1 MALTTTQVNQAFLGL
16 LGRPATGAEAAKFA
30 GQLDAA
36 TLAQTLL
43 TDASFK
49 NELSVETLSFKTV
62 DLLNTDPAA
71 FVESLYTALLGRA
84 SDAEGKAFWLSVAG
98 ATPNRADV
106 VSQFIAAVKAQEGTA
121 DANAFATIQAEDKA
135 LASAW
140 VESLYNNL
148 AGRASDAEGLDFWTN
163 AIVSFTMTPAQV
175 AASFAAAL
183 ALQGNTTE
191 DGQNY
196 LAKLGVADNFTASFK
211 DFNALITANEK
222 AEQLKN
228 LVTMMNGVNK
238 DSQVDQYVEEITKNM
253 NEFQNIKAIQFTTA
267 DDDDLGIDPETGES
281 NLTGAANFTG
291 TYNLTDATKG
301 TIQSTDSATGTEA
314 YLTDTLT
321 VNVTGYDKTTH
332 DTFNLE
338 NLPNTSSVEK
348 LVINN
353 GAASVNGSVNADF
366 QYINVNGTG
375 SFNIDATTSNADGF
389 KDIVLNSAANKD
401 NSFKTTQALSSIKTG
416 AGNDDITIGTY
427 DINNVFYGSTVAKSI
442 STGAGDDIV
451 RANLGEKAT
460 ADLGAG
466 DDTFLGVVSK
476 DSSVNAG
483 AGDDVIRLVSALPEW
498 NKDGSKFI
506 SSIKIDGGTGS
517 DTLDLSTGVTPLNVQ
532 ITEYRGI
539 ESIRGIEKLKVGTGT
554 QLAANAISGQKIEL
568 SGNSLVLDAQ
578 DATSI
583 DLSKFTNAKDEDV
596 QVLVN
601 NVKTGTINLAS
612 GNKDFNLVKE
622 TISLTNDATKVSVK
636 GFEKNNDHMSIANAT
651 ADNATLFKT
660 VGNTDVID
668 TSVVAANKIYFVNLD
683 HKFTKAGL
691 NDALAGAKFNLQ
703 EKDVFYIVATDSTDV
718 GGNGKNSTA
727 KIYKVE
733 VGKDQ
738 TVAKVDQVATVN
750 VADKAQLSI
759 GDFYNTPVPVENV
772 EVADVTV
779 VAGTL
784 DLSGKV
790 ISDANAEFNID
801 LSTNPDV
808 ATITS
813 VKLPAG
819 VTAKN
824 LVISG
829 ANSATPVT
837 VEVSANSTI
846 ETLTVGGVNNQTTP
860 YNVVVDASAKVSA
873 ISTNNADN
881 NIDISALPAG
891 TVKVVN
897 AGEGN
902 DTLKIAGT
910 SADNLT
916 EMNSV
921 ERVEFTGTS
930 INADAIVTN
939 NNSVSALAIA
949 QMKSATTQEL
959 EIKVGQNNNIDL
971 SKLVQATDDSG
982 DASLKIT
989 GVKDGNIITLTT
1001 TADVAHT
1008 FAETV
1013 ALGTAKNVTVKGIA
1027 TGDKVVSD
1035 SFSGIT
1041 GGFKDLGTGSL
1052 AANGA
1057 FFKASNAATA
1067 AAAQTEANTAA
1078 ATLAS
1083 GKAILAL
1090 NGTANATYIFE
1101 VNNGVATLVA
1111 TVNDSIDAKD
1121 SIANGEI
1128 TFDNGIVPPAPAK
1141 TYEYGVDFTGNSITV
1156 GTTKDADGNVID
1168 FDGDGVLSVSG
1179 ITGALA
1185 ITAPKATANNS
1196 INLTVDTDNINFN
1209 ISSVAV
1215 ANTTLTLG
1223 KDTTVT
1229 NALSNVDTLVLNGS
1243 NELKAAV
1250 FTQLGKDKATIAKT
1264 NDTDSIKVTEGVDLT
1279 GVKGNADVNA
1289 EFVSGA
1295 YTVTKGNTYTGNI
1308 NATLV
1313 GNTNTG
1319 ALTIASANL
1328 ASFNSI
1334 VASDNLVTLVI
1345 DAATLGT
1352 LKSPIDLK
1360 NVEVEVTISDE
1371 FAAAKPLDLNKFF
1384 TNVNQY
1390 TTIDAGTQTAVTSFI
1405 GTAADDTVSFAGNTA
1420 IKKIDGGEGTDT
1432 ITLGSGSAIALNNL
1446 TEINNV
1452 EKIIINNGDAVSLN
1466 AAALSGL
1473 AAEVTISGDSTTNN
1487 KVTLKAASGAIDLSG
1502 LKNASTVSGA
1512 DVLTITGVTT
1522 DTELKLS
1529 SEFIENVTVAARQ
1542 SGDIDLSKMV
1552 QNADATDTVSITLH
1566 TSATSLTGSDAKDT
1580 ITLSSDNSR
1589 VTDISGLTI
1598 ADEVK
1603 LTTNSTLKA
1612 AAISGDTFKLG
1623 STGTEKLTLTAD
1635 ADAKVDLGNITKT
1648 DASAYTIEIT
1658 NVAANAEIILT
1669 GKDQKVVETISLAKA
1684 SGLDYKVSNLE
1695 VTSASSAQDKIA
1707 ISGAGTAGNA
1717 TKKDINDAANLFGA
1731 GTTIAK
1737 ADITNGVLTLLKSD
1751 GSSHAASVDLTV
1763 AKALLLLNKGKYTDS
1778 GAAKDFGGANKAALF
1793 VDNAGNK
1800 YLLSTGATDATTD
1813 DIAIE
1818 LVGVTETLSQLSGN
1832 GTFTITGA

>member
-1 MALTTTQVNQAFLGL
+1 MALNVTQVNQAFLGL

-49 NELSVETLSFKTV
+49 SQLSVETLSFKTV

-106 VSQFIAAVKAQEGTA
+106 VAQFIAAVKAQEGTA
-121 DANAFATIQAEDKA
+121 DANAFAAIQAEDKA

-175 AASFAAAL
+175 AASFAATL

-191 DGQNY
+191 DGQNFA
-196 LAKLGVADNFTASFK
+196 AKLGVADNFTANFK
-211 DFNALITANEK
+211 DFSTLITANEK

-238 DSQVDQYVEEITKNM
+238 DSQVDQYVEEITKNV
-253 NEFQNIKAIQFTTA
+253 NEFQNIKAIQFTTS
-267 DDDDLGIDPETGES
+267 DEDELGIDPETGES
-281 NLTGAANFTG
+281 NLKGAANFTG

-301 TIQSTDSATGTEA
+301 TIQSSDSATGTEA

-321 VNVTGYDKTTH
+321 INVTGYDKTTH
-332 DTFNLE
+332 ADFDLGE
-338 NLPNTSSVEK
+338 LPNTSSVEK

-353 GAASVNGSVNADF
+353 GAANVNDGNGGTGSIDGDF
-366 QYINVNGTG
+366 EYINVNGTG
-375 SFNIDATTSNADGF
+375 SFNISASTNSKDGF
-389 KDIVLNSAANKD
+389 KDISLNSAANKD
-401 NSFKTTQALSSIKTG
+401 NQNIFATNEVVKSIKTG

-596 QVLVN
+596 QVLVS

-772 EVADVTV
+772 EVTDVTV
-779 VAGTL
+779 VNGTL
-784 DLSGKV
+784 DLSDKV

-801 LSTNPDV
+801 LSTNPNV

-939 NNSVSALAIA
+939 NGSVSALAIA

-989 GVKDGNIITLTT
+989 GVKDGNVITLTT

-1052 AANGA
+1052 TANGA

-1067 AAAQTEANTAA
+1067 EAAQTEANTAA
-1078 ATLAS
+1078 
-1083 GKAILAL
+1083 
-1090 NGTANATYIFE
+1090 
-1101 VNNGVATLVA
+1101 
-1111 TVNDSIDAKD
+1111 
-1121 SIANGEI
+1121 
-1128 TFDNGIVPPAPAK
+1128 
-1141 TYEYGVDFTGNSITV
+1141 
-1156 GTTKDADGNVID
+1156 
-1168 FDGDGVLSVSG
+1168 
-1179 ITGALA
+1179 
-1185 ITAPKATANNS
+1185 
-1196 INLTVDTDNINFN
+1196 
-1209 ISSVAV
+1209 
-1215 ANTTLTLG
+1215 
-1223 KDTTVT
+1223 
-1229 NALSNVDTLVLNGS
+1229 
-1243 NELKAAV
+1243 
-1250 FTQLGKDKATIAKT
+1250 QL
-1264 NDTDSIKVTEGVDLT
+1264 
-1279 GVKGNADVNA
+1279 
-1289 EFVSGA
+1289 
-1295 YTVTKGNTYTGNI
+1295 
-1308 NATLV
+1308 
-1313 GNTNTG
+1313 
-1319 ALTIASANL
+1319 
-1328 ASFNSI
+1328 
-1334 VASDNLVTLVI
+1334 
-1345 DAATLGT
+1345 
-1352 LKSPIDLK
+1352 
-1360 NVEVEVTISDE
+1360 
-1371 FAAAKPLDLNKFF
+1371 
-1384 TNVNQY
+1384 
-1390 TTIDAGTQTAVTSFI
+1390 
-1405 GTAADDTVSFAGNTA
+1405 
-1420 IKKIDGGEGTDT
+1420 
-1432 ITLGSGSAIALNNL
+1432 
-1446 TEINNV
+1446 
-1452 EKIIINNGDAVSLN
+1452 
-1466 AAALSGL
+1466 
-1473 AAEVTISGDSTTNN
+1473 
-1487 KVTLKAASGAIDLSG
+1487 
-1502 LKNASTVSGA
+1502 
-1512 DVLTITGVTT
+1512 
-1522 DTELKLS
+1522 
-1529 SEFIENVTVAARQ
+1529 
-1542 SGDIDLSKMV
+1542 
-1552 QNADATDTVSITLH
+1552 
-1566 TSATSLTGSDAKDT
+1566 
-1580 ITLSSDNSR
+1580 
-1589 VTDISGLTI
+1589 
-1598 ADEVK
+1598 
-1603 LTTNSTLKA
+1603 
-1612 AAISGDTFKLG
+1612 
-1623 STGTEKLTLTAD
+1623 
-1635 ADAKVDLGNITKT
+1635 
-1648 DASAYTIEIT
+1648 
-1658 NVAANAEIILT
+1658 
-1669 GKDQKVVETISLAKA
+1669 
-1684 SGLDYKVSNLE
+1684 
-1695 VTSASSAQDKIA
+1695 
-1707 ISGAGTAGNA
+1707 
-1717 TKKDINDAANLFGA
+1717 
-1731 GTTIAK
+1731 
-1737 ADITNGVLTLLKSD
+1737 
-1751 GSSHAASVDLTV
+1751 
-1763 AKALLLLNKGKYTDS
+1763 
-1778 GAAKDFGGANKAALF
+1778 
-1793 VDNAGNK
+1793 
-1800 YLLSTGATDATTD
+1800 
-1813 DIAIE
+1813 
-1818 LVGVTETLSQLSGN
+1818 
-1832 GTFTITGA
+1832 

>member
-1 MALTTTQVNQAFLGL
+1 MKIALFKFSIEGANMALTNQQVQQVFLAIA
-16 LGRPATGAEAAKFA
+16 GRPAEGSAATW
-30 GQLDAA
+30 GSTSLSLDA
-36 TLAQTLL
+36 LL
-43 TDASFK
+43 DSIFIA
-49 NELSVETLSFKTV
+49 E
-62 DLLNTDPAA
+62 NTDGD
-71 FVESLYTALLGRA
+71 FVEYLYQNILGRA

-106 VSQFIAAVKAQEGTA
+106 VAQFIAAVQAQEGTA
-121 DANAFATIQAEDKA
+121 DANAFASIQAEDKA

-196 LAKLGVADNFTASFK
+196 LAKLGVADNFTANFK
-211 DFNALITANEK
+211 DFNSLVTANEK

-498 NKDGSKFI
+498 NKDRSKFI

-759 GDFYNTPVPVENV
+759 NDFYNTPVPVENV

-881 NIDISALPAG
+881 SIDISALPAG

-989 GVKDGNIITLTT
+989 GVKDGNVITLTT

-1041 GGFKDLGTGSL
+1041 GGFKDLGAGSL
-1052 AANGA
+1052 TANGA

-1067 AAAQTEANTAA
+1067 EAAQTEANTAA

-1090 NGTANATYIFE
+1090 NSTANATYIFE

-1141 TYEYGVDFTGNSITV
+1141 TYEYGVDFTKTSIEV
-1156 GTTKDADGNVID
+1156 GKDTDQDLNVIN
-1168 FDGDGVLSVSG
+1168 FDGDGVLSISG

-1360 NVEVEVTISDE
+1360 NVEVAVTISDE

-1420 IKKIDGGEGTDT
+1420 IKTIDGGEGTDT
-1432 ITLGSGSAIALNNL
+1432 ITLSGDTSAKLSSIK
-1446 TEINNV
+1446 NV
-1452 EKIIINNGDAVSLN
+1452 EKITIDNQTAVTLN

-1473 AAEVTISGDSTTNN
+1473 AAEVTISGDSTADN
-1487 KVTLKAASGAIDLSG
+1487 KVTLKAASGVIDLSG

-1529 SEFIENVTVAARQ
+1529 SGFKENVTVADRQ
-1542 SGDIDLSKMV
+1542 SSDINLSKMV

-1612 AAISGDTFKLG
+1612 AAISGDTFKLS
-1623 STGTEKLTLTAD
+1623 STGTKKLTLTAD

-1648 DASAYTIEIT
+1648 GTGDYTIEIT

-1669 GKDQKVVETISLAKA
+1669 GKDQEVVETISLAKA

-1793 VDNAGNK
+1793 VDNAGRK

-1818 LVGVTETLSQLSGN
+1818 LLGVTETLSQLSGN